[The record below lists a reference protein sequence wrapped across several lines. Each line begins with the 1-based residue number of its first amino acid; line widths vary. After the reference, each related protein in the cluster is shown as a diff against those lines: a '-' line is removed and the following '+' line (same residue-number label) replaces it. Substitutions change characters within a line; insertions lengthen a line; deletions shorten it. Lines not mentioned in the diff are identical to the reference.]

1 MTPEDLVDIAEIT
14 ALKYRYGRSLDN
26 RLWDEFGST
35 LAPNVKANYGS
46 VSQGRPLVFDSR
58 DAVVEYLSSAMS
70 GSLVSEH
77 RFSQPEITVE
87 GDTATGTWALSDIV
101 IMPDSD
107 TLVTGS
113 AFYTDRYERGPDG
126 WQITETSYYRMYESA
141 QSMKAMGFML
151 LSNRFAQ

>member
-1 MTPEDLVDIAEIT
+1 MELKDLAAVAEIT

-26 RLWDEFGST
+26 RLWDEFAST
-35 LAPNVKANYGS
+35 LAPDVKANYGS

-58 DAVVEYLSSAMS
+58 DAVVDYLSSAMS
-70 GSLVSEH
+70 GTMVTEH
-77 RFSQPEITVE
+77 RFSQPEITVD

-101 IMPDSD
+101 ILPDSD

-113 AFYTDRYERGPDG
+113 AFYTDRYVRGVDG
-126 WQITETSYYRMYESA
+126 WQIAETSYYRMYESA